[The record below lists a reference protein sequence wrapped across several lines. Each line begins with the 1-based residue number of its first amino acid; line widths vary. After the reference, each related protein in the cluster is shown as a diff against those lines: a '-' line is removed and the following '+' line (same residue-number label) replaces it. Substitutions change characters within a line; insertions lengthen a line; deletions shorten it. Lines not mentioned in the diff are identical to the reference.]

1 MSDSLGGDGAGTDAA
16 GFEDPIP
23 RAVTTS
29 TGTIA
34 YAPAPAP
41 GPAPADSGG
50 PASEPPGR
58 PLTAAEHRRAK
69 RLAYWNRPKPPKDWR
84 YWVGGVGRVLIVTGL
99 LMFAFVAYQL
109 WGTGIEEA
117 RAQNKLE
124 NELEERRATLA
135 TLPVTVPASTSA
147 PETTPPADTTAPGET
162 TPPATAPP
170 ATEAPPALPLPPI
183 AEGDAIGELR
193 IPRID
198 LEKVIV
204 AGVSVPDLK
213 KGPGH
218 FPQTPM
224 PGELGNAAIAGH
236 RTTYGGP
243 FLQLDEVE
251 VGDEIVWVNLFGQ
264 EFVYQV
270 TGSEIVKPSQ
280 GEVINTLDPAKATL
294 TLVTCDPVRT
304 SKNRLIVY
312 AELVAERSPAPTAG
326 QEYYGQEAGDPV
338 AELPG
343 EELPADSATADSATT
358 GTLDESA
365 PATAPATSVTGTT
378 STEPTDDPPAG
389 FSDTDPFA
397 QGWFSDTA
405 AWPHI
410 AAWGFL
416 LVALCV
422 GCYLLARALQRRWV
436 GWIVAVA
443 PFTFLLYFFFQNV
456 NRLLPPGL

>member
-1 MSDSLGGDGAGTDAA
+1 MSDSLGGDEAGTDAA
-16 GFEDPIP
+16 GSEESTP

-29 TGTIA
+29 TGTIS
-34 YAPAPAP
+34 YRPAAGATAFGDGGAAQGASRPFTPA
-41 GPAPADSGG
+41 
-50 PASEPPGR
+50 E
-58 PLTAAEHRRAK
+58 RRLAK

-84 YWVGGVGRVLIVTGL
+84 YWVGGTGRVLIVTGL

-124 NELEERRATLA
+124 NELEDRRATLG
-135 TLPVTVPASTSA
+135 TVPVLVPAATGAPDSTA
-147 PETTPPADTTAPGET
+147 PPVDTTSPGE
-162 TPPATAPP
+162 TAPP
-170 ATEAPPALPLPPI
+170 AEAPTTEPPVLSLPPI

-193 IPRID
+193 IPRIGVD
-198 LEKVIV
+198 KAVV

-251 VGDEIVWVNLFGQ
+251 VGDEIVWVNVYGQ

-270 TGSEIVKPSQ
+270 TGAEIVKPSQ
-280 GEVINTLDPAKATL
+280 GEVINTLDPGKATL

-326 QEYYGQEAGDPV
+326 QEYYGQDVGEPV
-338 AELPG
+338 TELPG
-343 EELPADSATADSATT
+343 DELPEDTTATSTADESTT
-358 GTLDESA
+358 T
-365 PATAPATSVTGTT
+365 PATAPATSVAGAAA
-378 STEPTDDPPAG
+378 TEAIDDPPAG

-397 QGWFSDTA
+397 QGWFSDTE

-410 AAWGFL
+410 AGWGFL
-416 LVALCV
+416 LVLVVV
-422 GCYLLARALQRRWV
+422 GCYALARGLKRRWV
-436 GWIVAVA
+436 GWVVAVA

>member
-1 MSDSLGGDGAGTDAA
+1 MSDSLGGAEAGTGAA
-16 GFEDPIP
+16 ESEPSIP

-29 TGTIA
+29 TGTIS
-34 YAPAPAP
+34 YSR
-41 GPAPADSGG
+41 PADAGPVGDGG
-50 PASEPPGR
+50 APEDASR
-58 PLTAAEHRRAK
+58 PMTAAERRRAK
-69 RLAYWNRPKPPKDWR
+69 RVAYWNRRKPPKDWR
-84 YWVGGVGRVLIVTGL
+84 YWVGGTGRVLIALGL

-124 NELEERRATLA
+124 NELEERRQTLG
-135 TLPVTVPASTSA
+135 TMPVFVPASTSA
-147 PETTPPADTTAPGET
+147 PETTAPPTDTTAPGET
-162 TPPATAPP
+162 TPGETAPP
-170 ATEAPPALPLPPI
+170 ATEAPTTEPPVLSLPPI
-183 AEGDAIGELR
+183 AEGDAIGDLR
-193 IPRID
+193 IPRIGLD
-198 LEKVIV
+198 KSVV

-224 PGELGNAAIAGH
+224 PGELGNASIAGH

-243 FLQLDEVE
+243 FLQLDELE
-251 VGDEIVWVNLFGQ
+251 VGDEIVWVNLYAQ
-264 EFVYQV
+264 EFVYRV

-280 GEVINTLDPAKATL
+280 GEVINTLDPNKATL

-304 SKNRLIVY
+304 SKNRLIIY

-326 QEYYGQEAGDPV
+326 QEYYGQDVGEPIT
-338 AELPG
+338 ELPG
-343 EELPADSATADSATT
+343 DDLPEDTTATSTVDETT
-358 GTLDESA
+358 
-365 PATAPATSVTGTT
+365 PATSVAGAAA
-378 STEPTDDPPAG
+378 TESIDDPPAG

-410 AAWGFL
+410 VVWGLL
-416 LVALCV
+416 LVVLCV

-436 GWIVAVA
+436 GWVVAVA